1 MSTSTEH
8 VQQQSQLKELIAK
21 GKEQGYLTYAEVNDH
36 LPADISDPD
45 QIEDIIRMITEMGI
59 SVFESAPDADELLS
73 AGDASADELAAE
85 EAAAALAAVETE
97 AGRTTDPVRMYM
109 REMGTVELLTRQG
122 EIEIAKRIEE
132 GIREVM
138 AAISRFPGTVQFI
151 LDAYDKSVAD
161 ERLSDVLI
169 GYLDPTDDVPAAPQV
184 QRDGPAGSPGKPAA
198 NGKAA
203 SKETGKDDS
212 DDDSDNE
219 TDDDTEEETKGPD
232 PVEAAARFEA
242 IRKQLK
248 KTERNLKRYGRD
260 SNAGEKDLAALADL
274 FASLKLTPKF
284 YEELVTSVRAP
295 LDRIREQE
303 RTISTVMVRRA
314 RMPKKVFLSEFPGN
328 EVNTKW
334 LAKHLDGKQD
344 WTSRLQP
351 HREDLMRAQR
361 KLQGVTE
368 ETTLSIVQIKEIN
381 RAMSIGEAKARR
393 AQKDLVDSS
402 GHHPF
407 HRRPGAHHSHSGAH
421 DRDHQQAQP
430 GLPAD
435 AAGDG
440 P

>member
-138 AAISRFPGTVQFI
+138 AAIARFPGTVQFI

-161 ERLSDVLI
+161 ERLADVLI

-184 QRDGPAGSPGKPAA
+184 QRDGPAA
-198 NGKAA
+198 KAA
-203 SKETGKDDS
+203 AAAKEASKDPSGKGASKDASGKDDS
-212 DDDSDNE
+212 DDDSDNDASS
-219 TDDDTEEETKGPD
+219 DDDAEEETKGPD

-260 SNAGEKDLAALADL
+260 SNAGEKDLASLAGL

-284 YEELVTSVRAP
+284 YEELVTRVRAP

-314 RMPKKVFLSEFPGN
+314 RMPKKVFLAEFPGN
-328 EVNTKW
+328 EVDSKW
-334 LAKHLDGKQD
+334 MAKHLDGKQD

-351 HREDLMRAQR
+351 HREDLLRAQR

-393 AQKDLVDSS
+393 AKKDMVEANLRLVISI
-402 GHHPF
+402 
-407 HRRPGAHHSHSGAH
+407 AKKYT
-421 DRDHQQAQP
+421 
-430 GLPAD
+430 
-435 AAGDG
+435 
-440 P
+440 